1 MAVDV
6 GSAVGYLDLDIN
18 GFLTSL
24 RSAQSEADKASKNIV
39 TKFGANMQSAGKKL
53 TSAGSTLT
61 KSVTVPIVGLG
72 TAAIKTSSDFESAM
86 SKVSAISG
94 ATGTN
99 LNKLNK
105 KAQEMGSKTKF
116 SATEAANAFEYMAM
130 AGWKTEDMLDGIEG
144 VMNLAAASGEGLATT
159 SDIVTD
165 ALTAFGLSAKDSGHF
180 ADVLAKTSSSANTN
194 VSMLGESFKYV
205 APVAG
210 ALGYSAEDTAIAL
223 GLMANAGIKGSQAG
237 TALRSSISRLVKPTD
252 DAAAMMDKYGISLTN
267 TDGTMKPLGEVMNTL
282 REKLGGLSEAEQAQ
296 AAATLFGQEAMS
308 GMLAI
313 INASDSDYQ
322 SLTDSIYNADGAAQ
336 QMSDTMLNNLSGQ
349 LTLLKSAL
357 EGLAIQFG
365 EILMPYIKQFVGW
378 LQNLVQKLQEMTP
391 EQKEQIVKWA
401 AFAAA
406 IGPVLVVVGKLITG
420 IGGVISAFGKI
431 PAVISSA
438 KAAFTA
444 VSAAIGGI
452 SAPVVAVVA
461 VIGVLVAA
469 FVNLWKTNEEFRNN
483 ITAIWDGIKAKF
495 EAFGQ
500 GIVDRLN
507 ALGFDFENFTEVVK
521 AIWDGFCAVLAPVFE
536 GVFNYISIVIG
547 TVLDV
552 ITGILD
558 VFIGL
563 FTGNW
568 DQCWNGIKGIF
579 EAVWNGIKDWFT
591 NILNVIKGVF
601 DVVLGWFG
609 TSWDACWNGIKS
621 FFEGIWNGIVSFFTG
636 ILTGIQTTFTTVFT
650 AISTFFTTIWNNIK
664 SFFEGIWNGIVS
676 FLTGAWETIKNIV
689 TVGIMFIAELFSAAF
704 ELITAPFR
712 FIWENCKTTI
722 MTIWNV
728 IKTTIIN
735 ALTAIQTVITNVWNA
750 VKTFFTT
757 VWTAIS
763 TFVMNIWNT
772 IKTNVTNAINAV
784 KTVITNVFNAVKTTI
799 TNIWNAIKT
808 TITNV
813 WNAIKTTI
821 TTIVNAIKTTITNV
835 WNAIKTTITNVV
847 NGIKST
853 VSSVF
858 NAVKSTVSSVF
869 NSIKSTATSVWN
881 GIKNAITTPINAAKS
896 TVSSVVNSIKSTIS
910 SGFNAAKNTVSNV
923 FNSIKS
929 SISNVM
935 NSAKSAVSNA
945 ISNIKSKFNFSW
957 SLPKLKMPHPKISG
971 KFSLNPPSVPHFSI
985 DWYKKAMNNAMI
997 LNDATIFG
1005 AKGGKL
1011 LGGGEAGS
1019 EVVSGADTLMKM
1031 IREAVAS
1038 VFVNMT
1044 KTIQTYFDVILLN
1057 IRQSNMT
1064 LVESIAKL
1072 VDISNQFVQASEQLG
1087 YVTYNGFSKARE
1099 VIEKS
1104 NDKPGTGGGDT
1115 FIFNSPKAIDEIEA
1129 AKQMKQ
1135 AKRDLA
1141 EGF

>member
-94 ATGTN
+94 ATGTD

-130 AGWKTEDMLDGIEG
+130 AGWKTGDMLDGIEG
-144 VMNLAAASGEGLATT
+144 IMNLAAASGEDLATT

-180 ADVLAKTSSSANTN
+180 ADVLAKASSSANTN

-237 TALRSSISRLVKPTD
+237 TALRGSISRLVKPTD

-336 QMSDTMLNNLSGQ
+336 QMADTMLNNLSGQ

-378 LQNLVQKLQEMTP
+378 LQSLVQKLQEMTP

-406 IGPVLVVVGKLITG
+406 IGPVLVVVGKLVTG

-431 PAVISSA
+431 PAIISSA

-444 VSAAIGGI
+444 IGAAIGGI

-461 VIGVLVAA
+461 IIGVLIAA
-469 FVNLWKTNEEFRNN
+469 FVNLWKTNEKFRNN
-483 ITAIWDGIKAKF
+483 LKKIWNQIKKTFDKF
-495 EAFGQ
+495 TK

-507 ALGFDFENFTEVVK
+507 QLGFNFKDITEVIS
-521 AIWDGFCAVLAPVFE
+521 AIWKGFCDLLAPYFE
-536 GVFNYISIVIG
+536 GVFQYIADTFEVIVN
-547 TVLDV
+547 V
-552 ITGILD
+552 ILGVLD
-558 VFIGL
+558 VFISIFKGDW
-563 FTGNW
+563 TGA
-568 DQCWNGIKGIF
+568 WNAIKGIF
-579 EAVWNGIKDWFT
+579 ISIWTYIKDWFS
-591 NILNVIKGVF
+591 NILNTLKGIF
-601 DVVLGWFG
+601 NVVLGWFG
-609 TSWDACWNGIKS
+609 TSWEECWNGIKT

-636 ILTGIQTTFTTVFT
+636 ILTGIQNTFTTVFT
-650 AISTFFTTIWNNIK
+650 AISTFFTTTWTNIK
-664 SFFEGIWNGIVS
+664 TFFEGIWNGLTS
-676 FLTGAWETIKNIV
+676 FLSGAWETMKNIV
-689 TVGIMFIAELFSAAF
+689 QVGIMFIQELFNAAV
-704 ELITAPFR
+704 EILSIPFR
-712 FIWENCKTTI
+712 FIWENCKEI
-722 MTIWNV
+722 ILSAWES
-728 IKTTIIN
+728 IKTTVSA
-735 ALTAIQTVITNVWNA
+735 ALNFIQNLITTVWNA
-750 VKTFFTT
+750 VSSFFTT
-757 VWTAIS
+757 IWNAIS
-763 TFVMNIWNT
+763 SFMSSVWEGIKSIVSNAINSVKNTITTVFNAISSVVTTVWNTIKNTISTVLTSIKGTVSSIWNT
-772 IKTNVTNAINAV
+772 IKSTIS
-784 KTVITNVFNAVKTTI
+784 TV
-799 TNIWNAIKT
+799 
-808 TITNV
+808 
-813 WNAIKTTI
+813 
-821 TTIVNAIKTTITNV
+821 VNAIST
-835 WNAIKTTITNVV
+835 
-847 NGIKST
+847 T

-858 NAVKSTVSSVF
+858 NT
-869 NSIKSTATSVWN
+869 IKSTTTTVWN
-881 GIKNAITTPINAAKS
+881 AIKSAISTPINAAKD
-896 TVSSVVNSIKSTIS
+896 TVSSVVNTIKSTIS
-910 SGFNAAKNTVSNV
+910 NGFTAAKNTVSSI
-923 FNSIKS
+923 FDSIKRKIS
-929 SISNVM
+929 SVM
-935 NSAKSAVSNA
+935 ESAKSAVSNA

-957 SLPKLKMPHPKISG
+957 SLPKLKLPHVSISG
-971 KFSLNPPSVPHFSI
+971 KFSLNPPSVPKFSI
-985 DWYKKAMNNAMI
+985 SWYKKAMNNPMI
-997 LNDATIFG
+997 LNGATIFG
-1005 AKGGKL
+1005 AQGGKL

-1019 EVVSGADTLMKM
+1019 EVVSGTNTLMKM

-1057 IRQSNMT
+1057 IRQSNTT
-1064 LVESIAKL
+1064 LVESVAKL

-1099 VIEKS
+1099 VIERS

>member
-61 KSVTVPIVGLG
+61 KTVTVPIVGLG

-99 LNKLNK
+99 LDKLNK

-144 VMNLAAASGEGLATT
+144 IMNLAAASGEDLATT

-180 ADVLAKTSSSANTN
+180 ADVLAKASSSANTN

-267 TDGTMKPLGEVMNTL
+267 ADGTMKPLGEVMNTL
-282 REKLGGLSEAEQAQ
+282 REKLSGLSEAEQAQ

-336 QMSDTMLNNLSGQ
+336 QMADTMLNNLSGQ

-365 EILMPYIKQFVGW
+365 EILMPYIKQFVAW
-378 LQNLVQKLQEMTP
+378 LQNLTQKLQEMTP

-406 IGPVLVVVGKLITG
+406 IGPVLVVVGKLVTG

-431 PAVISSA
+431 PAIISSA

-444 VSAAIGGI
+444 IGAAIGGI

-461 VIGVLVAA
+461 IIGVLIAA
-469 FVNLWKTNEEFRNN
+469 FVNLWKTNEEFRNKM
-483 ITAIWDGIKAKF
+483 TAIWDGIKSKF
-495 EAFGQ
+495 ESFAQ

-507 ALGFDFENFTEVVK
+507 ALGFDFENFGEVVK
-521 AIWDGFCAVLAPVFE
+521 AIWDGFCSLLAPIFE
-536 GVFNYISIVIG
+536 GVFNQVSVILG
-547 TVLDV
+547 SVLDAL
-552 ITGILD
+552 TGIFD
-558 VFIGL
+558 VFIGI

-568 DQCWNGIKGIF
+568 DQAWQGVKEIFGAVWDLIKGTF
-579 EAVWNGIKDWFT
+579 ESWAMAFKGIADT
-591 NILNVIKGVF
+591 
-601 DVVLGWFG
+601 VLGWFG
-609 TSWDACWNGIKS
+609 TTWDETWTNIKQ
-621 FFEGIWNGIVSFFTG
+621 FFVDIWNGITSFFTG
-636 ILTGIQTTFTTVFT
+636 ILTGIQNTFTTVFT
-650 AISTFFTTIWNNIK
+650 AISTFFTTTWTNIK
-664 SFFEGIWNGIVS
+664 TFFEGIWNGLTS
-676 FLTGAWETIKNIV
+676 FLSGAWETMKNIV
-689 TVGIMFIAELFSAAF
+689 QVGIMFIQELFNAAI
-704 ELITAPFR
+704 EILSIPFR
-712 FIWENCKTTI
+712 FIWENCKEI
-722 MTIWNV
+722 ILSAWES
-728 IKTTIIN
+728 IKTTVST
-735 ALTAIQTVITNVWNA
+735 ALNFIQNLITTVWNA
-750 VKTFFTT
+750 VSSFFTT
-757 VWTAIS
+757 IWNAIS
-763 TFVMNIWNT
+763 SFMSSVWEGIKSIVSNAINSVKNTITTVFNAISSVVTTVWNTIKNTISTVLTSIKGTVSSIWNT
-772 IKTNVTNAINAV
+772 IKSTIS
-784 KTVITNVFNAVKTTI
+784 TV
-799 TNIWNAIKT
+799 
-808 TITNV
+808 
-813 WNAIKTTI
+813 
-821 TTIVNAIKTTITNV
+821 VNAIST
-835 WNAIKTTITNVV
+835 
-847 NGIKST
+847 T

-858 NAVKSTVSSVF
+858 NT
-869 NSIKSTATSVWN
+869 IKSTTTTVWN
-881 GIKNAITTPINAAKS
+881 AIKSAISTPINAAKD
-896 TVSSVVNSIKSTIS
+896 TVSSVVNTIKSTIS
-910 SGFNAAKNTVSNV
+910 NGFTAAKNTVSSI
-923 FNSIKS
+923 FDSIKS
-929 SISNVM
+929 KISSVM
-935 NSAKSAVSNA
+935 NGAKSAVSNA

-957 SLPKLKMPHPKISG
+957 SLPHLKLPHVSISG
-971 KFSLNPPSVPHFSI
+971 KFSLNPPSVPKFSI
-985 DWYKKAMNNAMI
+985 SWYKKAMNNPMI
-997 LNDATIFG
+997 LNGATIFG
-1005 AKGGKL
+1005 AQGGKL

-1019 EVVSGADTLMKM
+1019 EVVSGTNTLMKM

-1064 LVESIAKL
+1064 LVESVAKL